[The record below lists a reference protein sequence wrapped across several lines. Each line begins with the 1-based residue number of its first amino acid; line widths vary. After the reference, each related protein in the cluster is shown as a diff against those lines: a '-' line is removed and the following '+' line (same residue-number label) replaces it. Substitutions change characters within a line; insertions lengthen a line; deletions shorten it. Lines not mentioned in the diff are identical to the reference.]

1 MDTGRDFH
9 RDLNRVMA
17 TINTILGLPLDT
29 AERAALYPD
38 TTIERESAAAI
49 PAPTDE
55 IVVRRELVAGADNP
69 VAVAAIAPTISQQS
83 SRTDVNKTID
93 TFRIPKSAMA
103 IVCGCIVILGAG
115 WWFWANNVGM
125 APTTNVAPQIAAP
138 VVQSTAPVLQPTS
151 PVPAA
156 KSAENLD
163 PGADVVRAFYIA
175 LSHGDGAAAAAL
187 VIPERQKGGLSAPE
201 MTQFYS
207 GNFQPLQLISVLPY
221 AQNSYQATYTFQR
234 TAKSVICA
242 NSVIISVT
250 QRNGRY
256 FIQGIDARGGC

>member
-1 MDTGRDFH
+1 VDTGRDFH